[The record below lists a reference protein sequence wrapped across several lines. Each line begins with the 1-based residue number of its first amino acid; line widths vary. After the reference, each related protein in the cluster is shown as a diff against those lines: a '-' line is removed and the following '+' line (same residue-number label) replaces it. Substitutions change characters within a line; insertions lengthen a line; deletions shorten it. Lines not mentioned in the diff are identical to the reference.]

1 MLETTMAEVQSDPR
15 FFVFDWDEV
24 FDVEDYLYFYED
36 TLHAERTPH
45 QVDMLCTHLAI
56 LPGMQVLDIGCGH
69 GRHALEL
76 ARRGLRVVG
85 IDRMAGFLEMAKR
98 DAAKEDLEVRFELGD
113 ARELEETASFDRIL
127 CLFDAFGLH
136 ADDENEDI
144 LRRIAR
150 ALKPGGRVCID
161 VRNRDWIVRA
171 LLPVTVMQKGQDLMV
186 DRHVFDPISGRLV
199 DYRLM
204 VRDGKTK
211 EARFSVR
218 LYHFAELRAL
228 LAHVGLFVTE
238 AFGTWDG
245 EPIGLQHNRMVLMCE
260 KKDE

>member
-1 MLETTMAEVQSDPR
+1 MAEMQLDPR

-24 FDVEDYLYFYED
+24 FDVDDYHHFYEE
-36 TLHAERTPH
+36 TLRAEKTPH
-45 QVDMLCTHLAI
+45 QVDMLCEHLAI
-56 LPGMQVLDIGCGH
+56 LPGMRVLDIGCGH
-69 GRHALEL
+69 GRHALEF
-76 ARRGLRVVG
+76 ARRGLSVVG

-98 DAAKEDLEVRFELGD
+98 DAAIEELDVRFELGD
-113 ARELEETASFDRIL
+113 ARELEGEGHFDRVL

-136 ADDENEDI
+136 TDEENLDV

-150 ALKPGGRVCID
+150 VLKPGGRVCID
-161 VRNRDWIVRA
+161 VRNRDWMLRA
-171 LLPVTVMQKGQDLMV
+171 LLPVTVMQKGADLMI

-228 LAHVGLFVTE
+228 LAQAGLLVTE
-238 AFGTWDG
+238 AFGTWEG
-245 EPIGLQHNRMVLMCE
+245 EPIGLQHNRMILMCE
-260 KKDE
+260 KKDD

>member
-1 MLETTMAEVQSDPR
+1 MRTTAMTELQLDPR

-24 FDVEDYLYFYED
+24 FDVDDYHHFYED
-36 TLHAERTPH
+36 TLQAERTPH
-45 QVDMLCTHLAI
+45 QVDMLCAHLAI
-56 LPGMQVLDIGCGH
+56 LPGMRILDIGCGH
-69 GRHALEL
+69 GRHALEF
-76 ARRGLRVVG
+76 ARRGFSIVG

-98 DAAKEDLEVRFELGD
+98 DAAKEDLDVRFELGD
-113 ARELEETASFDRIL
+113 ARELEEEASFDRVL

-136 ADDENEDI
+136 TDEENFDI

-171 LLPVTVMQKGQDLMV
+171 LLPVTVMQKGADLMI

-204 VRDGKTK
+204 VREGKTK

-228 LAHVGLFVTE
+228 LGRAGFVVTD
-238 AFGTWDG
+238 AFGTWEG
-245 EPIGLQHNRMVLMCE
+245 EPIGLQHNRMVVMCE
-260 KKDE
+260 KEDE